1 MVDYGGKNGE
11 LSKTYKICPHL
22 YTAGLSKNRL
32 VRGSW
37 AYAHDKFFR
46 LPIYT
51 PDTPERSLFVGDDDP
66 GTRLL
71 VTGRVLNTQC
81 QPIAGALLD
90 FWHTDDAGNYDNEG
104 FNFRGHQFADAEG
117 NYHLETVLPGL
128 YPERPIRHIH
138 VKAQA
143 PNGPILTTQ
152 MYFEGESGNE
162 PAGLIMAMTDREDGT
177 KVATFDF
184 ILDYAV
190 AQAPTDL
197 DQEVIKEPV
206 SEEHKIYFPLINRG

>member
-1 MVDYGGKNGE
+1 
-11 LSKTYKICPHL
+11 
-22 YTAGLSKNRL
+22 
-32 VRGSW
+32 
-37 AYAHDKFFR
+37 
-46 LPIYT
+46 
-51 PDTPERSLFVGDDDP
+51 
-66 GTRLL
+66 
-71 VTGRVLNTQC
+71 
-81 QPIAGALLD
+81 
-90 FWHTDDAGNYDNEG
+90 
-104 FNFRGHQFADAEG
+104 
-117 NYHLETVLPGL
+117 
-128 YPERPIRHIH
+128 
-138 VKAQA
+138 
-143 PNGPILTTQ
+143 